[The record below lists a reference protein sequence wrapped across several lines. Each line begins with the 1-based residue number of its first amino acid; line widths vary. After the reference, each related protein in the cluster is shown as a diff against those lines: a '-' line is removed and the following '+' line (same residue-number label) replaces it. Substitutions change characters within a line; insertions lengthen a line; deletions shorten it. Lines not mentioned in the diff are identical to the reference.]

1 VWHTA
6 KFKSSSSERDTVI
19 GVDGKRYTSDQ
30 ATIWR
35 WRKAFQHDF
44 AARMDWTLKEF
55 KEANHNPVAV
65 VNRDSSKQPIFIN
78 AKMGTPVTLS
88 AAGTSD
94 PDGNKVKYTWY
105 QEAASAISKPA
116 RPEEAIGER
125 GEDEL
130 EALPKVRIEGRH
142 GQEATLIPQS
152 AGIAHVILAVE
163 EPRLTSYRRVM
174 LDIEN

>member
-1 VWHTA
+1 LKRAGLGYLPRTGNPCDWFQVWHTA

-65 VNRDSSKQPIFIN
+65 VNRDSSKQPIFID
-78 AKMGTPVTLS
+78 AKMGTPVT
-88 AAGTSD
+88 
-94 PDGNKVKYTWY
+94 
-105 QEAASAISKPA
+105 
-116 RPEEAIGER
+116 
-125 GEDEL
+125 
-130 EALPKVRIEGRH
+130 
-142 GQEATLIPQS
+142 
-152 AGIAHVILAVE
+152 
-163 EPRLTSYRRVM
+163 
-174 LDIEN
+174 